1 MFMSQYAPMH
11 LTLFNESIE
20 AENEV
25 RRHVFND
32 VQKQVASMM
41 QEHSEP
47 RNPLTNETKN
57 SFTQLFN
64 NLTSEIDKQIQ
75 KFYTNQPFQDLG
87 DIPLIYNRIAI
98 LIDSLTP
105 SLIGNAMV
113 DTNSMITKM
122 DGLVN
127 KLRLLVK
134 MAKGSLTDEMVEV
147 LKDILNNIISRK
159 FDEVDV
165 KVDYT
170 TYEAQIV
177 KSKTFQDS
185 LKQLNEL
192 INDARNN
199 DKYSNITEANI
210 QQIDII
216 AEKANVIR
224 EKAQPFL
231 VNPNDVEII
240 SSKTMAKY
248 ASEIDK
254 LSSQL
259 VVIINSYKT
268 KDFVRKTLLND
279 ATLFL
284 QDTVRPTQD
293 FIQHLNN
300 YLLSDDTQLKLNKD
314 IYKSIIYPDLTTDN
328 NSCVFLDASLK
339 EMINEI
345 ARNPDINLNDYATE
359 LETTKKTFY
368 EKVFKTYKE
377 IQKGSYSF
385 GTKTNKTFYKEIINP
400 LLRSL
405 NLTPIA
411 ETIEPEIVDI
421 APVANNELEPRQQE
435 PVQPSIAV
443 EEALLNP
450 ADALVLKT
458 PSKKTITIKR
468 KEKTPT
474 KAKEQSALETPE
486 QKAKRERAEARQKKR
501 DENKE
506 GNKLSESETIAKR
519 KEIVNEILRKQ
530 EEVRQKRKEKG
541 AEAQQEEVVN
551 LENLFSGEGKPKRR
565 IGKGRKK
572 TNKPVMKQTSAFM
585 RYLDT
590 DDKLLP
596 NLPKK
601 IVPYG
606 L

>member
-1 MFMSQYAPMH
+1 MSQYAPMH

-57 SFTQLFN
+57 SFTQLYN

-113 DTNSMITKM
+113 DINSMITKM

-159 FDEVDV
+159 FDEVNV

-199 DKYSNITEANI
+199 DKYHNITEANI

-216 AEKANVIR
+216 AEKANAIR

-284 QDTVRPTQD
+284 QDTVRPTHN
-293 FIQHLNN
+293 FIQLLDN

-314 IYKSIIYPDLTTDN
+314 IYRSIIYPYFDN
-328 NSCVFLDASLK
+328 DNDSCDNVDSTLK
-339 EMINEI
+339 GMIGEI
-345 ARNPDINLNDYATE
+345 AQNPDINLNEYVPE
-359 LETTKKTFY
+359 LETLKKDFY
-368 EKVFKTYKE
+368 EKIFKTYDE

-405 NLTPIA
+405 NFKPIA

-435 PVQPSIAV
+435 PVQPSVAV
-443 EEALLNP
+443 EEALFNP
-450 ADALVLKT
+450 ADALEVKT
-458 PSKKTITIKR
+458 PSKKTITIR
-468 KEKTPT
+468 KKETTP
-474 KAKEQSALETPE
+474 AKEQSALETPKKTVLSE
-486 QKAKRERAEARQKKR
+486 EEKLKQKEEAVIQKK
-501 DENKE
+501 E
-506 GNKLSESETIAKR
+506 
-519 KEIVNEILRKQ
+519 KQ
-530 EEVRQKRKEKG
+530 EEVKQKEKEQE
-541 AEAQQEEVVN
+541 AKEAQAQAVAQQEQQ
-551 LENLFSGEGKPKRR
+551 FGEGKPKRR
-565 IGKGRKK
+565 IGKGKGRKK

-590 DDKLLP
+590 DDKLIP